1 MNALA
6 SPAITKAA
14 ASDKRNRGELQRC
27 SIEPAENGFTVR
39 CDYEPKKPKK
49 GMDMGYVEPEIMV
62 FETAKA
68 TLAYVKQT
76 LEGHESYEGGADDTD

>member
-39 CDYEPKKPKK
+39 CDYAPKKAGK
-49 GMDMGYVEPEIMV
+49 GDFGYMDPEIMV
-62 FETAKA
+62 FETAKGA
-68 TLAYVKQT
+68 LAYVKTT
-76 LEGHESYEGGADDTD
+76 LEGHESYEGSANDAD